1 MFPTH
6 GESQQQHT
14 GAANTSLVTSLTE
27 EFPETADLSRED
39 IEDLLTDPT
48 YFHAFFH
55 SLPRVKAMFQ
65 GQSELGMANESIAR
79 RNLALQDDLYRLRSE
94 TQAAF
99 DEAQMLQARW
109 RELDRE
115 QKELYQ
121 ARRPNPISRY
131 TQSFLLLRLRHAA
144 TAQDELSES
153 LASSFIRQSP
163 SVSYV
168 QSFEPSSSGNGNSD
182 AMGKEVDEFVKQFK
196 ELRKTY
202 HKRVM
207 WSERWGAGKVSW
219 RDD

>member
-1 MFPTH
+1 M
-6 GESQQQHT
+6 
-14 GAANTSLVTSLTE
+14 
-27 EFPETADLSRED
+27 
-39 IEDLLTDPT
+39 
-48 YFHAFFH
+48 
-55 SLPRVKAMFQ
+55 
-65 GQSELGMANESIAR
+65 
-79 RNLALQDDLYRLRSE
+79 QDDLYRLRSE

-121 ARRPNPISRY
+121 VRQLNPISIPSTFWCQPLCLQRY

-163 SVSYV
+163 SVSYI

-182 AMGKEVDEFVKQFK
+182 AMGKKVDEFVKQFK

-207 WSERWGAGKVSW
+207 WSERWGAGRVSW

>member
-1 MFPTH
+1 LATPLF
-6 GESQQQHT
+6 ED
-14 GAANTSLVTSLTE
+14 
-27 EFPETADLSRED
+27 FPETADLSRED
-39 IEDLLTDPT
+39 LEDLLTDPT
-48 YFHAFFH
+48 YFHTFFH

-65 GQSELGMANESIAR
+65 GQSELGMANESIAK
-79 RNLALQDDLYRLRSE
+79 RNLALQDDLYRMRSE
-94 TQAAF
+94 TQDAF
-99 DEAQMLQARW
+99 DEARSLQARW

-121 ARRPNPISRY
+121 RY

-163 SVSYV
+163 SDSYA
-168 QSFEPSSSGNGNSD
+168 QPSDPSSSGSGND
-182 AMGKEVDEFVKQFK
+182 ATGREVDEFIKQFK

-207 WSERWGAGKVSW
+207 WSERWGAGKVAW

>member
-6 GESQQQHT
+6 GQSQEPS
-14 GAANTSLVTSLTE
+14 GAANISLVTSLAE
-27 EFPETADLSRED
+27 EFPETTELSRED

-65 GQSELGMANESIAR
+65 GQSELGMANESIAK

-99 DEAQMLQARW
+99 DEAQMLQVRW

-121 ARRPNPISRY
+121 RY

-163 SVSYV
+163 SVSYT
-168 QSFEPSSSGNGNSD
+168 QSFEPSSSGNGND
-182 AMGKEVDEFVKQFK
+182 AVGKEVDEFVKQFK

>member
-1 MFPTH
+1 MFPNH
-6 GESQQQHT
+6 EQPRHASNSSQTLSTPLLQD
-14 GAANTSLVTSLTE
+14 
-27 EFPETADLSRED
+27 FPETAELSRED
-39 IEDLLTDPT
+39 LEDLLTDPT
-48 YFHAFFH
+48 YFHTFFH

-65 GQSELGMANESIAR
+65 GQSELGMANESIAK

-99 DEAQMLQARW
+99 DEARGLQARW
-109 RELDRE
+109 KELDRE

-121 ARRPNPISRY
+121 RY
-131 TQSFLLLRLRHAA
+131 TPSFLLLRLRHAA

-163 SVSYV
+163 SESYT
-168 QSFEPSSSGNGNSD
+168 QPSDHSSAGNGSGND
-182 AMGKEVDEFVKQFK
+182 ATGREVDEFVKQFK

-207 WSERWGAGKVSW
+207 WSERWGAGKVTW